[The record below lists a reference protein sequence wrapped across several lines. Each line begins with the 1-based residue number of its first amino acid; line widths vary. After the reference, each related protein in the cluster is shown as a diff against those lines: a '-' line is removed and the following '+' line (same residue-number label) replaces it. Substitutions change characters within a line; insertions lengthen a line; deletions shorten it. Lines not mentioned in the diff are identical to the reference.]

1 MGYLIE
7 YGMFLA
13 KAVTIVIAIV
23 IIISAISSSGGRQKK
38 PGKIGSLKVSRLN
51 DHLEEMRD
59 TLRLSVLDK
68 DDLKLINKKEKKQAK
83 ADQKEKKSLLKQEQ
97 SEKDDAEK

>member
-1 MGYLIE
+1 
-7 YGMFLA
+7 MFLA

-38 PGKIGSLKVSRLN
+38 PGKKGSLKVSRLN

-59 TLRLSVLDK
+59 TLRLYV
-68 DDLKLINKKEKKQAK
+68 
-83 ADQKEKKSLLKQEQ
+83 
-97 SEKDDAEK
+97 

>member
-13 KAVTIVIAIV
+13 KAITIVIAIV
-23 IIISAISSSGGRQKK
+23 IIISAISSSGGRQRK
-38 PGKIGSLKVSRLN
+38 PGKKGSLKVSRLN

-59 TLRLSVLDK
+59 TLRHSVLDK
-68 DDLKLINKKEKKQAK
+68 DDLKLIN
-83 ADQKEKKSLLKQEQ
+83 
-97 SEKDDAEK
+97 